1 MYNTNSDIRF
11 KTAMLKSSLCDYG
24 DEYILV
30 KGRNTIISAE
40 NVATARKAGEINT
53 NVIFK
58 YCAPF
63 ISCKSEINNK
73 EIDNAKNID
82 IKMQMYNLTEY
93 SNNYLKTSRRLCQ
106 YYKDEL
112 NDYLADS
119 KSSKSKVKI
128 IRNTP
133 DDGNTKDVEII
144 LPLKF

>member
-1 MYNTNSDIRF
+1 
-11 KTAMLKSSLCDYG
+11 MLKSSLCDYG
-24 DEYILV
+24 DAYILV
-30 KGRNTIISAE
+30 KGRNTIIGAE
-40 NVATARKAGEINT
+40 NVATARKVGEINT

-58 YCAPF
+58 NCASF

-93 SNNYLKTSRRLCQ
+93 SNNYLKTSRRLWQ

>member
-1 MYNTNSDIRF
+1 
-11 KTAMLKSSLCDYG
+11 MLKSSLCDYG
-24 DEYILV
+24 DVYILV
-30 KGRNTIISAE
+30 KGRNTIIGAE

-53 NVIFK
+53 DVIFK
-58 YCAPF
+58 NCAPF
-63 ISCKSEINNK
+63 TSCKSEINNK
-73 EIDNAKNID
+73 EIDNVKNID
-82 IKMQMYNLTEY
+82 IVVQMYNLTEY
-93 SNNYLKTSRRLCQ
+93 SNNYLKTSRRLWQ

>member
-1 MYNTNSDIRF
+1 
-11 KTAMLKSSLCDYG
+11 MLKSSLCDYG
-24 DEYILV
+24 DAYIHV
-30 KGRNTIISAE
+30 KGRNTIIGAE
-40 NVATARKAGEINT
+40 NVATARKAGKINT

-58 YCAPF
+58 NCAPF
-63 ISCKSEINNK
+63 TSCKSEINNK
-73 EIDNAKNID
+73 ELDNAKNID
-82 IKMQMYNLTEY
+82 IVMQIYDLTEY
-93 SNNYLKTSRRLCQ
+93 SNNYLKTSRRLCH

-144 LPLKF
+144 LPLEF

>member
-24 DEYILV
+24 DAYILV
-30 KGRNTIISAE
+30 KGRNTIIGAE
-40 NVATARKAGEINT
+40 NVATARKVGEINT

-58 YCAPF
+58 NCASF

-93 SNNYLKTSRRLCQ
+93 SNNYLKTSWRLWQ